1 MKIWNEQKKLSKNY
15 EENREK
21 LLKKFELIMSQRKKK
36 SKGEIIKEIFDDTND
51 LKIIERNYANLNI
64 PSVNKSANFYNNNN
78 KSQEE
83 VFLTNLTMAK
93 MEEYKY
99 K

>member
-1 MKIWNEQKKLSKNY
+1 M
-15 EENREK
+15 
-21 LLKKFELIMSQRKKK
+21 
-36 SKGEIIKEIFDDTND
+36 
-51 LKIIERNYANLNI
+51 IERNYVNMNI

-78 KSQEE
+78 KNQEE
-83 VFLTNLTMAK
+83 VFLTNLSMAK